1 MASRGEAEQVH
12 PLSVEDWREWLQANH
27 SQSSG
32 AWLVSWRP
40 ATGRPRITYDEAIL
54 EALCVG
60 WIDGQARPLDDAR
73 TMLWFVPR
81 SPRSSWSRVNKE
93 RVALLEREGRLLP
106 AGIRAIEMAKE
117 NGTWSVLDE
126 VDQLIV
132 PAELREA
139 LDARPGAREAWAGF
153 PPSAKRYILS
163 HIALAKRPE
172 TRERRIIQA
181 AESAAR
187 GERSVP

>member
-1 MASRGEAEQVH
+1 MASRDEAEQVH
-12 PLSVEDWREWLQANH
+12 PLSVEDWRDWLKANH

-32 AWLVSWRP
+32 AWLVFWRP
-40 ATGRPRITYDEAIL
+40 TTGRPRITYDQAIL

-60 WIDGQARPLDDAR
+60 WIDGQARPLDDER

-81 SPRSSWSRVNKE
+81 SPRSSWSRVNKD

-106 AGIRAIEMAKE
+106 AGVRAIELAKE

-126 VDQLIV
+126 VDLLIV
-132 PAELREA
+132 PAELDDA
-139 LDARPGAREAWAGF
+139 LDARPGAREAWEGF
-153 PPSAKRYILS
+153 PPSVKHRILA
-163 HIALAKRPE
+163 HIALAKRVE
-172 TRERRIIQA
+172 TRERRIIQT

-187 GERSVP
+187 GERGVP